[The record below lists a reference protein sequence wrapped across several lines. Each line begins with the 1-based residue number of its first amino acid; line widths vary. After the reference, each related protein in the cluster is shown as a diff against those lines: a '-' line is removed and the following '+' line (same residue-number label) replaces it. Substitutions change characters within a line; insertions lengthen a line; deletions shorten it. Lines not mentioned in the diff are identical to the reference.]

1 MFIINFIKNLGG
13 RLIKNLIVAASIFVI
28 IIIII
33 VVFFGGGVVDEEEHS
48 CSNDATD
55 ASISSSGSMGA
66 WTQKGTKAY
75 NVAKSIFDFLVK
87 KEGFS
92 GAGAAGAVANASR
105 ESSFNPKAY
114 NPGGQVAGIFQW
126 SLDGSINGGT
136 GGKGRIS
143 SGGYISGDGKRGL
156 NLKNQLK
163 LIHHELH
170 HGYSAVRPLVG
181 KATDPYQA
189 AQDWSAKYEGVALS
203 DGQTKLTQ
211 LKTDAQKAYRMFGGS
226 KYKSNNSLL
235 GSAANGADS
244 SASDQSGD
252 DECDD
257 GSDIGN
263 GGPFLTEAKKLLGY
277 FTYGGHGPASY
288 GGWKH
293 PNKNGQTDCSGFVWL
308 AMKRAGYP
316 VGNDAFSTPAM
327 EADARGSHK
336 YLKQISAKNAK
347 PGDVIIMNVGGGS
360 GQNGHTA
367 IIAGKYKGYQTKI
380 IEMGG
385 TNNGHIHTS
394 NIHDSFLSLIPNA
407 RITWARPV
415 GKK

>member
-203 DGQTKLTQ
+203 DGQTKLSQ

-263 GGPFLTEAKKLLGY
+263 GGPLLTEAKKLLGY

-327 EADARGSHK
+327 ETDARGSHK

>member
-181 KATDPYQA
+181 KTTDPYQA

-203 DGQTKLTQ
+203 DGQTKLSQ
-211 LKTDAQKAYRMFGGS
+211 LKADAQKAYRMFGGS

-263 GGPFLTEAKKLLGY
+263 GGPLLTEAKKLLGY

>member
-13 RLIKNLIVAASIFVI
+13 RLIKNLIIAASIFVI

-66 WTQKGTKAY
+66 WTQKGTKAN
-75 NVAKSIFDFLVK
+75 NVAQSIFDFLVK

-114 NPGGQVAGIFQW
+114 NPGGKVAGIFQW
-126 SLDGSINGGT
+126 SLDGSINAGT

-163 LIHHELH
+163 LVHYELH

-203 DGQTKLTQ
+203 DGQTKLSQ

-235 GSAANGADS
+235 GSAAKGADS

-263 GGPFLTEAKKLLGY
+263 GGPLLTEAKKLLGY

-316 VGNDAFSTPAM
+316 VGNDAFSTPVM
-327 EADARGSHK
+327 EADAKGSHR

-407 RITWARPV
+407 RIIWARPV

>member
-203 DGQTKLTQ
+203 DGQTKLSQ

-257 GSDIGN
+257 GSDIGD
-263 GGPFLTEAKKLLGY
+263 GGPLLTEAKKLLGY

>member
-1 MFIINFIKNLGG
+1 MFIINIIKSIGAKFIKKLIIVLG
-13 RLIKNLIVAASIFVI
+13 IFIFI
-28 IIIII
+28 IIVI
-33 VVFFGGGVVDEEEHS
+33 VVFFGGGAVSEEESS

-55 ASISSSGSMGA
+55 ASVSSSGSMGA

-87 KEGFS
+87 EEGFS

-105 ESSFNPKAY
+105 ESSFNPKAE
-114 NPGGQVAGIFQW
+114 NPDGGVAGIFQW
-126 SLDGSINGGT
+126 SGWSNKVNGN
-136 GGKGRIS
+136 RIS
-143 SGGYISGDGKRGL
+143 SGGYIKPGRSSDL
-156 NLKNQLK
+156 TLKNELK
-163 LIHHELH
+163 LTHYELH
-170 HGYSAVRPLVG
+170 HGYSVVRPLVG

-189 AQDWSAKYEGVALS
+189 AKDWSVRYEGVALS
-203 DGQTKLTQ
+203 DAQTKLSK
-211 LKTDAQKAYRMFGGS
+211 LKTDSQKAYRMFGGS
-226 KYKSNNSLL
+226 KYKAKNSLL
-235 GSAANGADS
+235 GSAAKSADS
-244 SASDQSGD
+244 SSSDQSGD

-263 GGPFLTEAKKLLGY
+263 GGPLLDEAKKLLGY

-316 VGNDAFSTPAM
+316 VGNDAFSTPTM
-327 EADARGSHK
+327 EADARGPHK

>member
-1 MFIINFIKNLGG
+1 MFIINIIKSIGAKFIKKLIIVLG
-13 RLIKNLIVAASIFVI
+13 IFIFI
-28 IIIII
+28 IIVI
-33 VVFFGGGVVDEEEHS
+33 VVFFGGGAVSEEESS

-55 ASISSSGSMGA
+55 ASVSSSGSMGA

-75 NVAKSIFDFLVK
+75 NVAKSLFDFFVK

-114 NPGGQVAGIFQW
+114 NPAGQVAGIFQW
-126 SLDGSINGGT
+126 SLDGSVNGGT

-163 LIHHELH
+163 LTHYELH

-189 AQDWSAKYEGVALS
+189 AKDWSVRYEGVALS
-203 DGQTKLTQ
+203 DEQTKLSK
-211 LKTDAQKAYRMFGGS
+211 LKTDSQKAYRMFGGS
-226 KYKSNNSLL
+226 KYKAKNSLL
-235 GSAANGADS
+235 GSAAKSADS
-244 SASDQSGD
+244 SSSDQSGD

-263 GGPFLTEAKKLLGY
+263 GGPLLDEAKKLLGY

-316 VGNDAFSTPAM
+316 VGNDAFSTPTM
-327 EADARGSHK
+327 EADARGPHK

>member
-203 DGQTKLTQ
+203 DGQTKLSQ

-263 GGPFLTEAKKLLGY
+263 GGPLLTEAKKLLGY